1 MTAGSTALVAALDAA
16 KARAE
21 AGPAPPEEVAAILE
35 RILAAAADSAEV
47 SAALR
52 DVPGG
57 HALLR
62 FTDAPTAF
70 SLDAG
75 EGRLRAERVDP
86 KGAPGP
92 KVDAS
97 SATWLGLLGGTLR
110 PWLAFTRGAVVAR
123 AGLTELRWMQT
134 VAERLQGAY
143 AEARARS

>member
-1 MTAGSTALVAALDAA
+1 MKRQLVEALDAA

-21 AGPAPPEEVAAILE
+21 AGGAKPDEVAEVLE
-35 RILAAAADSAEV
+35 RVLTAAAASPEVAE
-47 SAALR
+47 ALR
-52 DVPGG
+52 DVPAG

-62 FTDAPTAF
+62 FTDAPLAF

-75 EGRLRAERVDP
+75 EGRLRAERVEP

-97 SATWLGLLGGTLR
+97 SETWLGLLGGTLR

-134 VAERLQGAY
+134 VAERLQRAY
-143 AEARARS
+143 AEARAAG